1 MWSAGY
7 GRKPLEE
14 VGRSDG
20 TQSGAPENI
29 REREEGTER
38 MEGGKGKYAN

>member
-14 VGRSDG
+14 GAGTDG
-20 TQSGAPENI
+20 TQSGSQRI
-29 REREEGTER
+29 LGREEGTER
-38 MEGGKGKYAN
+38 TEGGKGKYVN